1 MAINPNQLSPELL
14 DKVLVNGEVN
24 LEQLQKIAES
34 RNEKLAAEASK
45 LLQAELSGNG
55 SEIATGDSF
64 ESTGRRG
71 VGKYI
76 SDWWNDKDKVSTDG
90 NDDGQVS
97 TGEKAESFAKGFTG
111 GIVKQVVKNPV
122 ETAVV
127 AGGTAAAAYGAT
139 SLLSALGV
147 AAAGPIVAGAL
158 VVAGIGFGA
167 YTIYQGLKGT
177 KDVKSDGEVKAGFEE
192 AGTGVSMIALSA
204 LGARKIKKGTTKSGQ
219 QAESTKPTETAKP
232 AETPK
237 ITEAQ
242 KTTPAK
248 PVEAAS
254 TAETTPVAESSKP
267 AETVQTKAKRTRPMT
282 LSEMQRKATLDKAG
296 FTEDVIAQLQKEKFS
311 YGKGQLENTL
321 KIVEYLENQIAN
333 GKKITPDLIREAIK
347 ACDEGYAEAGYGRLY
362 QTEQLEV
369 INKYW
374 SHGEEVRAAYREK
387 GWFFTESER
396 VATLAAQRKATLDKA
411 GFTEDVIA
419 QLQKEKFS
427 YGKGQLENTLKMVE
441 YLENQI
447 ANGKKITPDLIREAI
462 KASDD
467 IYSQPGYGSL
477 YQDEQLGV
485 LAKHW
490 IHGQELMDCYKISYP
505 SFSGWDTAPNY

>member
-55 SEIATGDSF
+55 SETAIGDSF
-64 ESTGRRG
+64 ESKNENGI
-71 VGKYI
+71 GKYI
-76 SDWWNDKDKVSTDG
+76 SDWWTDKDKVSTDG
-90 NDDGQVS
+90 KDDGQIS
-97 TGEKAESFAKGFTG
+97 DGEKFESFTKGFAG
-111 GIVKQVVKNPV
+111 GVVKNVVKNPV
-122 ETAVV
+122 ESAVII
-127 AGGTAAAAYGAT
+127 GGTAAAAYGTTAA
-139 SLLSALGV
+139 LSAVGV
-147 AAAGPIVAGAL
+147 VAAGPIVAGAL
-158 VVAGIGFGA
+158 VIAGVGFGINA
-167 YTIYQGLKGT
+167 IYQGLKGAN
-177 KDVKSDGEVKAGFEE
+177 DAKSDGDAKAGYEE
-192 AGTGVSMIALSA
+192 AGTGASMVALSA

-219 QAESTKPTETAKP
+219 QVESTKPTETAKP

-242 KTTPAK
+242 KTTTAK

-254 TAETTPVAESSKP
+254 SVETIPVAESSKP

-333 GKKITPDLIREAIK
+333 GKKITPELIREAIK
-347 ACDEGYAEAGYGRLY
+347 ACDEGYAEVGYGRLY

-387 GWFFTESER
+387 GLFFTESER
-396 VATLAAQRKATLDKA
+396 VATQAAQRKATLDKA

-447 ANGKKITPDLIREAI
+447 ANGKKITPELIREAI
-462 KASDD
+462 KACDEV
-467 IYSQPGYGSL
+467 YAEPGYGRL
-477 YQDEQLGV
+477 YQDEQLGI